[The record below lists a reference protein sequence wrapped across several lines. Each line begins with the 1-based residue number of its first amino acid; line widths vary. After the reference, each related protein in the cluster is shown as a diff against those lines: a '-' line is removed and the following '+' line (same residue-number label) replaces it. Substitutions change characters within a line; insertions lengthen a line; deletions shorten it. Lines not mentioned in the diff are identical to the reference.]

1 MKPLLYNKTPIFTPV
16 GSTAAHKERLHAS
29 LLLLA
34 GGQGSRMGGRNKL
47 YLELEGSLLIE
58 GTLKVVA
65 PLFKEVILLVAPGE
79 SSRVK
84 EALSPLINKW
94 DIAVVE
100 DRVLAR
106 GPLEGLYNGL
116 HHMKE
121 EWGFLLGCDM
131 PSPAPK
137 VIRGMNCFCSINND
151 AVVAERGGFLEPLH
165 AFYRKSCIKAVSDAM
180 QRGDRKIKQFYP
192 NIKLTVIN
200 EKKLKKFGDD
210 KSSFFNLNTPHDVE
224 KMKLIQEVREL

>member
-1 MKPLLYNKTPIFTPV
+1 MKPLLHNKTLLSAPD
-16 GSTAAHKERLHAS
+16 GRTAENERLHAS

-34 GGQGSRMGGRNKL
+34 GGRGSRMGGRNKL

-58 GTLKVVA
+58 GTLGLVA

-79 SSRVK
+79 SSKVK
-84 EALSPLINKW
+84 EALSPLISQW

-100 DRVLAR
+100 DRLPAR

-116 HHMKE
+116 CHMNE

-131 PSPAPK
+131 PSPDPD
-137 VIRGMNCFCSINND
+137 VIKGMNIFCSNNND
-151 AVVAERGGFLEPLH
+151 AVVAERQGFLEPLH
-165 AFYRKSCIKAVSDAM
+165 AFYRKSCIGAVSDAM

-192 NIKLTVIN
+192 DIRLTVIN
-200 EKKLKKFGDD
+200 EIRLEEFGDD
-210 KSSFFNLNTPHDVE
+210 ARSFFNLNTPHDVE
-224 KMKLIQEVREL
+224 KLKLSQDVK

>member
-1 MKPLLYNKTPIFTPV
+1 MKPPLHNKTLVSTPV
-16 GSTAAHKERLHAS
+16 SSTAHKERLHAS

-58 GTLKVVA
+58 GTLEIVA

-84 EALSPLINKW
+84 EALSPLVNKW
-94 DIAVVE
+94 NIAVVE
-100 DRVLAR
+100 DRVRAK

-116 HHMKE
+116 RHMKE

-131 PSPAPK
+131 PSPDPD
-137 VIRGMNCFCSINND
+137 VIKGMSCFCSVNND
-151 AVVAERGGFLEPLH
+151 AVVAERKGFLEPLH
-165 AFYRKSCIKAVSDAM
+165 AFYRKSCICAVSDAM
-180 QRGDRKIKQFYP
+180 QRGDRRIKQFYSD
-192 NIKLTVIN
+192 IRLTVIN
-200 EKKLKKFGDD
+200 EKKLQKFGDEGR
-210 KSSFFNLNTPHDVE
+210 SFFNLNTPHDVE
-224 KMKLIQEVREL
+224 KMKLSQEVR

>member
-1 MKPLLYNKTPIFTPV
+1 MKPPLLHNKTLVFAPV
-16 GSTAAHKERLHAS
+16 GSTANKERLHAS

-58 GTLKVVA
+58 DTLELVA

-79 SSRVK
+79 SSKVK
-84 EALSPLINKW
+84 EALSPLISKW
-94 DIAVVE
+94 DIAVAE
-100 DRVLAR
+100 DRVQAR

-131 PSPAPK
+131 PSPDPDLIKGIELFFA
-137 VIRGMNCFCSINND
+137 SINND
-151 AVVAERGGFLEPLH
+151 AVVAERQGFLEPLH
-165 AFYRKSCIKAVSDAM
+165 AFYRKSCIGAVSDAM

-192 NIKLTVIN
+192 DIRLTIIN
-200 EKKLKKFGDD
+200 EKKLKEFGDD
-210 KSSFFNLNTPHDVE
+210 TSSFFNLNTPHDVE
-224 KMKLIQEVREL
+224 KMKLSQEVR